1 MQSGFTA
8 PFRDGEASMHTS
20 GILCAAKRPD
30 AGIERL
36 RFRLVMG
43 SLVLGLVVSGCA
55 SGGGGSGQEADIPDR
70 SPVAKG
76 SDGIW
81 PALPKSVMPV
91 IEDLS
96 TQLPPAEGGFV
107 SPELRDR
114 LEEIY
119 NRFTLALDT
128 SCDADT
134 MVGFFSRNG
143 RMWSPLEGSNVTG
156 RENLRAALKIYF
168 EPLGG
173 KEKCRKRWV
182 EEHPSRRHHLA
193 LSPVFVRLGP
203 EYVRLYSKT
212 VVLGPDPDGLH
223 KDQGHGVRVLRL
235 YVHDFVFEEGAW
247 KLHLYFDV

>member
-1 MQSGFTA
+1 MHPFGSSRAASSPSGG
-8 PFRDGEASMHTS
+8 P
-20 GILCAAKRPD
+20 
-30 AGIERL
+30 
-36 RFRLVMG
+36 G
-43 SLVLGLVVSGCA
+43 SLRSRSAIGGLLFVLAVSGCV
-55 SGGGGSGQEADIPDR
+55 SGGGGSGEQAAGPDR

-76 SDGIW
+76 RDGIW
-81 PALPKSVMPV
+81 PPLPDSAMPV
-91 IEDLS
+91 IADLS

-119 NRFTLALDT
+119 SRFTLALDT

-134 MVGFFSRNG
+134 MADFFSRNG
-143 RMWSPLEGSNVTG
+143 RMYSPLEGSNVTG
-156 RENLRAALKIYF
+156 REALRAALKSYF
-168 EPLGG
+168 ETLGG
-173 KEKCRKRWV
+173 EEGCRRRWV

-223 KDQGHGVRVLRL
+223 TDQGHGVRVLRL
-235 YVHDFVFEEGAW
+235 YVHDFVYEEGAW
-247 KLHLYFDV
+247 KFHLYFDV